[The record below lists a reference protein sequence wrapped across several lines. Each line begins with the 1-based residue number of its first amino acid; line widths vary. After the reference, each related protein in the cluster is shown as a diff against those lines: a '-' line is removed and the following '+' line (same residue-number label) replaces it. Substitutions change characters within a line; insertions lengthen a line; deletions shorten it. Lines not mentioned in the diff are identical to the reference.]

1 MMKQLANE
9 AGYQV
14 NFDQVEKREW
24 NYACKRALSDQTRFH
39 GSDQITMPKDIQL
52 LKDVMNKI
60 VHSLQIK
67 QDNVI
72 DEKETLKKTALDL
85 APNAQVHKAS
95 PGRYEGV

>member
-24 NYACKRALSDQTRFH
+24 NYACKRALSDQTLFH
-39 GSDQITMPKDIQL
+39 GSDQIRMLKDIQL
-52 LKDVMNKI
+52 LKDVMTKI

-72 DEKETLKKTALDL
+72 DEKK
-85 APNAQVHKAS
+85 H
-95 PGRYEGV
+95 